1 MVARTIA
8 AAVLALVM
16 AAPVAQAQQ
25 SRKDICDG
33 DLRNEEQR
41 IRANALAKEK
51 QVVDD
56 AAKLGMHDR
65 VPSMRAAIGRNMA
78 FELSQARQNYEDCL
92 KLP

>member
-1 MVARTIA
+1 MVTRTIA
-8 AAVLALVM
+8 AAAIAVVLAV
-16 AAPVAQAQQ
+16 PVAQAQQ

-41 IRANALAKEK
+41 IKSNALAKEK

-56 AAKLGMHDR
+56 AAKLGLLER
-65 VPSMRAAIGRNMA
+65 VPPMRAAIGRNMA